1 MARSRVREE
10 GVGKSVGDFI
20 MVVCAESFDVFI
32 GTPRGKVEVVI
43 NLIKAGEVAKSQEVG
58 VHYFLFAKV
67 MLVLAISKFKNLADL
82 HI

>member
-1 MARSRVREE
+1 M
-10 GVGKSVGDFI
+10 
-20 MVVCAESFDVFI
+20 
-32 GTPRGKVEVVI
+32 EVVI